1 MKQPLPP
8 EELEIFRAAMTE
20 VRRHPP
26 AGRVLPQAAKPT
38 TRPRSLEADEQAVIE
53 ELRRGPFEPDP
64 VDSIDALAYRG
75 DGIQDSV
82 WRRLRRGGYR
92 IAAELDLHGLN
103 RERAYHAVAEFL
115 ADCQLH
121 DQRCVRI
128 IHGKGLGSPNTG
140 PVIRSLLDGWLRRRK
155 DVLAFCAARPHDGGT
170 GAAYVLLRSAR
181 SGGDSDQRR

>member
-8 EELEIFRAAMTE
+8 EELEIFRAAMAE

-26 AGRVLPQAAKPT
+26 TSRVSTQTARPT
-38 TRPRSLEADEQAVIE
+38 TRPRSLEADEQAVLD
-53 ELRRGPFEPDP
+53 ELWRGPFEPDP
-64 VDSIDALAYRG
+64 VDSVDALAYRG

-92 IAAELDLHGLN
+92 IGAELDLHGYN
-103 RERAYHAVAEFL
+103 RDRAYHAVAGFL
-115 ADCQLH
+115 ADCQNRDL
-121 DQRCVRI
+121 RCVRI

-170 GAAYVLLRSAR
+170 GAAYVLLRTQ
-181 SGGDSDQRR
+181 GGGTNQRR